1 MKALLSAKLRE
12 SSRQSIF
19 DPTIGVA
26 FLGTPFR
33 GTGEITAQ
41 GLLHAA
47 VAANSDVQPAVLDH
61 LKREDASLNY
71 VVQEFTRLCK
81 DVSVH
86 LNVVCFYE
94 QKETKVGR
102 IVGESALRVRAI
114 E

>member
-1 MKALLSAKLRE
+1 LSARLRE
-12 SSRQSIF
+12 NSRRSIF
-19 DPTIGVA
+19 DATVGVV

-47 VAANSDVQPAVLDH
+47 VAANCDVQPAILNH
-61 LKREDASLNY
+61 LRREDASLNY

-81 DVSVH
+81 DASVH
-86 LNVVCFYE
+86 LNIVCFYE
-94 QKETKVGR
+94 QKETRVGR
-102 IVGESALRVRAI
+102 IVGESALRVCAV

>member
-33 GTGEITAQ
+33 GTGEITTQ

-81 DVSVH
+81 DASVH

>member
-1 MKALLSAKLRE
+1 M
-12 SSRQSIF
+12 
-19 DPTIGVA
+19 V

-33 GTGEITAQ
+33 GTGEVTAQ

-47 VAANSDVQPAVLDH
+47 VAANCDVQPAVLDH
-61 LKREDASLNY
+61 LKRENASLNY

-81 DVSVH
+81 DALVR

-102 IVGESALRVRAI
+102 IVGDGRLRVCG
-114 E
+114 